1 VRQNQKSAGNVKWQQ
16 MDHIP
21 LPQKVTI
28 NHSVIKMEKREKK
41 EVGYYA
47 EQFANCKSMLDH

>member
-1 VRQNQKSAGNVKWQQ
+1 

-21 LPQKVTI
+21 LPQKVII
-28 NHSVIKMEKREKK
+28 NHSVIKLEKREKKK

-47 EQFANCKSMLDH
+47 EQFANCKSMLGH

>member
-1 VRQNQKSAGNVKWQQ
+1 MATDGSHPTPTESNYKSFCHQNGK
-16 MDHIP
+16 
-21 LPQKVTI
+21 
-28 NHSVIKMEKREKK
+28 EREKK